1 VLERG
6 ADNLGSMRLIRF
18 FGLVVW
24 ISLFLC
30 ACETTRRLWATLN
43 DFAVGIYKAT
53 SHQTELADQRAT
65 AAFARFSAEEKSS
78 LQRSGVRYLAV
89 QTADPTPAQW
99 AEIRRDMQ
107 KPTSRYSGRRDVPE
121 KIYCVMIWDTQSQEI
136 VGTDCYA
143 VLKLPPVGELARF
156 DTYTA
161 QYVGF

>member
-1 VLERG
+1 
-6 ADNLGSMRLIRF
+6 MRLIRF

-24 ISLFLC
+24 LSLFLC

-53 SHQTELADQRAT
+53 SHQTGLADQRAT
-65 AAFARFSAEEKSS
+65 AAFARFSAEGKSS

-89 QTADPTPAQW
+89 RTADPTPAQW
-99 AEIRRDMQ
+99 TGDPQRHAEAHV
-107 KPTSRYSGRRDVPE
+107 RYSGPRKVPG

-143 VLKLPPVGELARF
+143 VLSFHQPVSWHGSTSTQPNTSDF
-156 DTYTA
+156 DSP
-161 QYVGF
+161 